1 MRRNQ
6 RRPSQLS
13 SERDSIK
20 ITAAFAFLPVDAM
33 VAMVIQLCVVDK
45 LSAAVL

>member
-1 MRRNQ
+1 MRRYQ
-6 RRPSQLS
+6 RRSIQLS

-20 ITAAFAFLPVDAM
+20 ITAAFKFLAVDD
-33 VAMVIQLCVVDK
+33 VVFMVIQLPVVDK